1 MRRRLLSLPPRVKVL
16 EALGAVAGDR
26 VSDVTDRGCRV
37 AASEGDRVYT
47 VQVDLGSGEAFSD
60 DNGTVFRNYVGYPII
75 AYLMVRGALPYD
87 ARLGEPLKEIRWR
100 TLNERLKSYRL
111 VEREVAEVFRRKGI
125 DWSEVETFV
134 EEAMRRLGGL
144 QLWKR
149 S

>member
-1 MRRRLLSLPPRVKVL
+1 MDRTVLSLPPRVKVL
-16 EALGAVAGDR
+16 EALGAVAGGR
-26 VSDVTDRGCRV
+26 VTEVAENGCRV

-47 VQVDLGSGEAFSD
+47 VRVDLNTGEASSD

-75 AYLMVRGALPYD
+75 AYLMVRGVLPYD
-87 ARLGEPLKEIRWR
+87 ERIAEPLKDVRWR

-111 VEREVAEVFRRKGI
+111 VEREIAGLLKSRGVE
-125 DWSEVETFV
+125 WSEVSAFTDEV
-134 EEAMRRLGGL
+134 MRRLGGL